1 MADRSKPLLDRLIEY
16 YVAYSHNVITYEWV
30 RLFLFAGLRGT
41 SLNLHLIK
49 YMNEHVIYPI
59 VRELRFEVGI
69 TSDEQSSISELEKE
83 LVTGINADIFYLGV
97 RKYVYGEKFSEEL
110 DSLVK
115 AKIIVGYYGAK
126 KGVQLYSNK
135 KQTQLV

>member
-59 VRELRFEVGI
+59 VRELRFELGI
-69 TSDEQSSISELEKE
+69 TSDKKSSVTEIEKE
-83 LVTGINADIFYLGV
+83 LVSGINADIFYLGV
-97 RKYVYGEKFSEEL
+97 RKYVYGEKFSEDL
-110 DSLVK
+110 DSLVQ
-115 AKIIVGYYGAK
+115 AKIIAGYYGARK
-126 KGVQLYSNK
+126 ALQLYSNK
-135 KQTQLV
+135 K

>member
-16 YVAYSHNVITYEWV
+16 YIAYSHNVITYEWV

-41 SLNLHLIK
+41 DLNLHLIK

-59 VRELRFEVGI
+59 IRELRFELGI
-69 TSDEQSSISELEKE
+69 VSDKKSIIPEIEKE

-97 RKYVYGEKFSEEL
+97 RKYVYGEKFSEDL
-110 DSLVK
+110 DSIVK
-115 AKIIVGYYGAK
+115 AKIIAGYYGAK
-126 KGVQLYSNK
+126 EGLQLYSNK
-135 KQTQLV
+135 N